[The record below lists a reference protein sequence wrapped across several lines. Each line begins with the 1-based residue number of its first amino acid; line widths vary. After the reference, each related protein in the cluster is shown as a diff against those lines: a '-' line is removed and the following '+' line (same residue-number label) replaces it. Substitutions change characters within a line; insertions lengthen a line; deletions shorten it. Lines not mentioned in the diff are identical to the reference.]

1 MYCTK
6 VPNLPPHNFEVNWG
20 PPSTVVAGG
29 GVGMRSF
36 LLSFSKRCHR
46 VVESFWPFTPFASL
60 LSVATHSYYLH
71 LLDSV
76 WWELVKGF
84 LFSTSLSAMCLYPS
98 LTYFTSFSSRWRS
111 LPFAAAATNVWAYLG
126 KSRSAGILHR
136 HYYVC
141 PWKGK
146 VLSCGAK
153 KEAQWGRRHPC
164 NNIYLC
170 LLYYIFLQN
179 SRKLCGNNF

>member
-20 PPSTVVAGG
+20 PPSTVVGG

-126 KSRSAGILHR
+126 KSRRYTSPPL
-136 HYYVC
+136 
-141 PWKGK
+141 
-146 VLSCGAK
+146 
-153 KEAQWGRRHPC
+153 
-164 NNIYLC
+164 LC
-170 LLYYIFLQN
+170 LPLKRQSFIMWSQKRGPMRKVAPLQ
-179 SRKLCGNNF
+179 

>member
-20 PPSTVVAGG
+20 PPSTVAGG

-36 LLSFSKRCHR
+36 LQSFSKRCHR

-146 VLSCGAK
+146 VLPCGAK

-164 NNIYLC
+164 NNIYHC